1 MKGPMKT
8 PPTLTKLCGLVA
20 TAVMIAV
27 LSCASA
33 EAKHKKTEEAQK
45 KMINGIWKIVE
56 SKLPEDTL
64 ISDDYL
70 PVGTRIRIEAI
81 EPSPLE
87 LPNELIGEI
96 ELLLPLSNVLCKGGL
111 GESAKAFSPFCTLCT
126 NGQISQE
133 KEDRTFDVYFTFQRL
148 TKEDIEEDLFFSTFK
163 ELGARAGDKAV
174 AISVKN
180 IAVSWDLWFRGPNEM
195 VSHCMAD
202 IPGSSLSR
210 DFYMVWQR
218 EK

>member
-1 MKGPMKT
+1 MKT
-8 PPTLTKLCGLVA
+8 PPTLAKLCGLLA
-20 TAVMIAV
+20 TAVMIAG

-33 EAKHKKTEEAQK
+33 EAKHKNTEEAQK

-64 ISDDYL
+64 ISGNYL

-81 EPSPLE
+81 EPTE
-87 LPNELIGEI
+87 WPNELIGEV
-96 ELLLPLSNVLCKGGL
+96 ELLLPLSNILCQGGL
-111 GESAKAFSPFCTLCT
+111 GERAAFSSLCT
-126 NGQISQE
+126 DGKINQE
-133 KEDRTFDVYFTFQRL
+133 KGDRTFDVYFTFQRL
-148 TKEDIEEDLFFSTFK
+148 TKEDIEKDLDFSTFK

-174 AISVKN
+174 SISVKN

-195 VSHCMAD
+195 VSECMAD

>member
-1 MKGPMKT
+1 MKT
-8 PPTLTKLCGLVA
+8 PPTLAKLCGLLI
-20 TAVMIAV
+20 TALVITG

-33 EAKHKKTEEAQK
+33 EAKHKNTEESQK

-81 EPSPLE
+81 EPTGGPD
-87 LPNELIGEI
+87 ELIGEV
-96 ELLLPLSNVLCKGGL
+96 ELLLPLSTILCKGGL
-111 GESAKAFSPFCTLCT
+111 GDPAGAFSSLCT
-126 NGQISQE
+126 NGQINQE
-133 KEDRTFDVYFTFQRL
+133 KEDRTFDVYFNFRRL
-148 TKEDIEEDLFFSTFK
+148 TKKDIEEGLFFSTFK

-180 IAVSWDLWFRGPNEM
+180 LAVNWHLWFRGPNEM
-195 VSHCMAD
+195 VSECMPD

>member
-1 MKGPMKT
+1 MKT
-8 PPTLTKLCGLVA
+8 PPTLAKLCGLLA
-20 TAVMIAV
+20 TAVMITS

-33 EAKHKKTEEAQK
+33 AAKHKNTEESQK

-64 ISDDYL
+64 IGGNYL

-81 EPSPLE
+81 ESTELE
-87 LPNELIGEI
+87 LPNELIGEV

-111 GESAKAFSPFCTLCT
+111 GERAECFSSLCT
-126 NGQISQE
+126 NGQIDQE

-148 TKEDIEEDLFFSTFK
+148 TKEDIKEDLFFSTFK

-174 AISVKN
+174 SITVKN
-180 IAVSWDLWFRGPNEM
+180 IAVSWHLWFRGPNEM
-195 VSHCMAD
+195 VSHCIAD